1 MKNVS
6 KAIRNVMTHFYR
18 EKEKIEKERERLA
31 LERQKSNED
40 SQRETSE
47 TLNEDNP
54 SAEYVEERKPS
65 TVIENV
71 VKHSNTVV
79 AEDTNNSTS
88 VAVQNEAANTQA
100 VAAGGVSA
108 NSTGAT
114 ATSSQNSESLKQ
126 SMNLPL
132 ETVPATSSTVNNVSN
147 HCTKNEVFHLGF
159 SCGFG
164 HIY

>member
-40 SQRETSE
+40 SHREINE

-71 VKHSNTVV
+71 KYSNTVV

-88 VAVQNEAANTQA
+88 VTAQNEATNTQA
-100 VAAGGVSA
+100 VAAVGVPA

-114 ATSSQNSESLKQ
+114 TTSSQNSESLKQ

-147 HCTKNEVFHLGF
+147 HYTKIEVFRKGF
-159 SCGFG
+159 LQ
-164 HIY
+164 